1 MCDASGLLMPDAKAQ
16 RRARILL
23 TVAAI
28 LLTWSAVVAITGG
41 FRLELWGLR
50 ISSRNALRIFLVGA
64 VPAVWAWRLAYVE
77 RLDAWLVRARLQVRR
92 LAPAIACAMAIGVFA
107 IGVRYGSHAVAASDQ
122 SGYVSEAALWA
133 RGTPRIDVSFAAH
146 LPWPDARDTLVP
158 LGYRIG
164 AGGAM
169 VPTYA
174 PGLPLLMALAR
185 VAGVC
190 GPFLVM
196 PVCAAMLVFFTF
208 QLGRRLFD
216 TGTALA
222 GAALVACSP
231 VMVFMS
237 LTPMADLPAA
247 AFWIGALAIATR
259 GTATAT
265 LVAAIFSGVAIL
277 IRPNLVP
284 LAVFP
289 WLMAVVRCQS
299 RQGVAS
305 GFSRKATAV
314 ANLWSAGRTT
324 MLFASGSIWAPLA
337 VAWINDLLYGSAL
350 SSGYGEVGP
359 AFSLQNGLANIKRYP
374 AWWLESQGPI
384 GLLCLV
390 SLWRRRG
397 AVASEFVVTIAFACS
412 AILLY
417 LFYLPFDA
425 WWYLRFMLPA
435 IPVLL
440 LLCADTVAWVA
451 RRTHTTFAVAM
462 AVFVLIAGTHSLQF
476 IQAHDVLGTGYGEE
490 RYPETA
496 KYIESALP
504 ADAVIITMQHSGSI
518 RYYTGRLIVR
528 WDTLNPEWLD
538 RAVAFL
544 RDRGVATY
552 AVLEYWEEAEFR
564 QRFRGQQ
571 MLAELDRGPV
581 ATARAGETRI
591 FPLSG
596 PESGRSRTPV
606 IIGPRPERTCIDMSP
621 DYVTPRGVT
630 KLR

>member
-1 MCDASGLLMPDAKAQ
+1 MPDAKAQ

-23 TVAAI
+23 TVAVV

-41 FRLELWGLR
+41 IRLELWGLR
-50 ISSRNALRIFLVGA
+50 ISSRNPLRIFLLGA

-77 RLDAWLVRARLQVRR
+77 RLDAWLVRSRPMVRR
-92 LAPAIACAMAIGVFA
+92 IAPVLACIMAIGVLA
-107 IGVRYGSHAVAASDQ
+107 MGARYGSHAVAASDQ

-133 RGTPRIDVSFAAH
+133 RGTPRIDVGFAAN

-196 PVCAAMLVFFTF
+196 PVSAAMLVFFTF

-247 AFWIGALAIATR
+247 AFWIGALAMASR
-259 GTATAT
+259 GTATST
-265 LVAAIFSGVAIL
+265 VVAAIFSGVAIV

-289 WLMAVVRCQS
+289 WLMTIVRSQS
-299 RQGVAS
+299 VAEAA
-305 GFSRKATAV
+305 R
-314 ANLWSAGRTT
+314 RT
-324 MLFASGSIWAPLA
+324 MLFAAGSIWAPMV
-337 VAWINDLLYGSAL
+337 VAWINNLLYGSAL

-359 AFSLQNGLANIKRYP
+359 AFSLANAAANIKRYP

-397 AVASEFVVTIAFACS
+397 TVLREFLVTIAFAVS

-425 WWYLRFMLPA
+425 WWYLRFVLPA
-435 IPVLL
+435 VPVLL
-440 LLCADTVAWVA
+440 LLCADTVAWAA

-462 AVFVLIAGTHSLQF
+462 TVFVLFAGAHSFHF
-476 IQAHDVLGTGYGEE
+476 IKVHDVLGTGYGEE

-496 KYIESALP
+496 LYIESALP
-504 ADAVIITMQHSGSI
+504 ADAVIIAMQHSGSI
-518 RYYTGRLIVR
+518 RYYTGKLILR
-528 WDTLNPEWLD
+528 WDALNPEWLD

-544 RDRGVATY
+544 RERGVATY
-552 AVLEYWEEAEFR
+552 AVLEYLGGSRVPPAFPR
-564 QRFRGQQ
+564 SAG
-571 MLAELDRGPV
+571 
-581 ATARAGETRI
+581 ARRA
-591 FPLSG
+591 
-596 PESGRSRTPV
+596 RSRSC
-606 IIGPRPERTCIDMSP
+606 GHGE
-621 DYVTPRGVT
+621 GG
-630 KLR
+630 

>member
-1 MCDASGLLMPDAKAQ
+1 M
-16 RRARILL
+16 
-23 TVAAI
+23 
-28 LLTWSAVVAITGG
+28 
-41 FRLELWGLR
+41 
-50 ISSRNALRIFLVGA
+50 
-64 VPAVWAWRLAYVE
+64 
-77 RLDAWLVRARLQVRR
+77 
-92 LAPAIACAMAIGVFA
+92 
-107 IGVRYGSHAVAASDQ
+107 
-122 SGYVSEAALWA
+122 
-133 RGTPRIDVSFAAH
+133 
-146 LPWPDARDTLVP
+146 P

-164 AGGAM
+164 AGGTM

-196 PVCAAMLVFFTF
+196 PICGAMLVFFTF

-247 AFWIGALAIATR
+247 AFWLGAMAMAIR

-265 LVAAIFSGVAIL
+265 ILAAIFSGVAIV

-289 WLMAVVRCQS
+289 WLMTVVRCQS
-299 RQGVAS
+299 VAEAA
-305 GFSRKATAV
+305 R
-314 ANLWSAGRTT
+314 RT
-324 MLFASGSIWAPLA
+324 MLFAAGSIWAPIA
-337 VAWINDLLYGSAL
+337 VAWINNLLYGSAL

-359 AFSLQNGLANIKRYP
+359 AFSLANAVAKHQAVPGVVAREPGTVRAPLPGLAVAP
-374 AWWLESQGPI
+374 ARCGPA
-384 GLLCLV
+384 GVPGHDRVC
-390 SLWRRRG
+390 RQRD
-397 AVASEFVVTIAFACS
+397 TP
-412 AILLY
+412 
-417 LFYLPFDA
+417 LP
-425 WWYLRFMLPA
+425 LLPA
-435 IPVLL
+435 VRRLVVPALR
-440 LLCADTVAWVA
+440 AAGDTGAAASVRRHRSLGRPPHSYDVRA
-451 RRTHTTFAVAM
+451 RHGRVRALRRQRTRF
-462 AVFVLIAGTHSLQF
+462 SF

-496 KYIESALP
+496 LYIESALP

-518 RYYTGRLIVR
+518 RYYTGRMIVR
-528 WDTLNPEWLD
+528 WDSLNPEWLD

-544 RDRGVATY
+544 HDRGIATY

-571 MLAELDRGPV
+571 LLAELDRGPV
-581 ATARAGETRI
+581 ATARAGDIAHLSAERARVGTRENAGRHR
-591 FPLSG
+591 S
-596 PESGRSRTPV
+596 ESREDLHRHVAGLCHAARGRR
-606 IIGPRPERTCIDMSP
+606 
-621 DYVTPRGVT
+621 
-630 KLR
+630 LR

>member
-1 MCDASGLLMPDAKAQ
+1 MLSGLPMPDAKAQ
-16 RRARILL
+16 KRAALLL
-23 TVAAI
+23 TIAAI

-50 ISSRNALRIFLVGA
+50 ISSRNALRIFLLGA
-64 VPAVWAWRLAYVE
+64 IPAVWAWRLAYVE
-77 RLDAWLVRARLQVRR
+77 RLDRWLVQARPVVHRI
-92 LAPAIACAMAIGVFA
+92 APALAGALAVVVLA
-107 IGVRYGSHAVAASDQ
+107 LGVRYGSHAVAASDQ

-133 RGTPRIDVSFAAH
+133 RGTPRIDVGFASS
-146 LPWPDARDTLVP
+146 LPWPDAKDTMVP

-174 PGLPLLMALAR
+174 PGLPLLMAVAR
-185 VAGVC
+185 IAGVC

-196 PVCAAMLVFFTF
+196 PVSAAMLVFFTF
-208 QLGRRLFD
+208 LLGRRLFD

-237 LTPMADLPAA
+237 LTPMSDLPSA
-247 AFWIGALAIATR
+247 AFWIAAMAMAIR
-259 GTATAT
+259 GTPTAT
-265 LVAAIFSGVAIL
+265 VFAALFSGIAIV

-284 LAVFP
+284 LVVFP
-289 WLMAVVRCQS
+289 WLLTVIRCRS
-299 RQGVAS
+299 LAEAAR
-305 GFSRKATAV
+305 
-314 ANLWSAGRTT
+314 RTG
-324 MLFASGSIWAPLA
+324 LFAAGSIWAPIV
-337 VAWINDLLYGSAL
+337 VAWINDLLYGSPL

-359 AFSLQNGLANIKRYP
+359 AFSLENGVANLKRYP
-374 AWWLESQGPI
+374 AWWLESQGLT
-384 GLLCLV
+384 GLLCLI

-397 AVASEFVVTIAFACS
+397 AVLREYLVTIAFAVS

-425 WWYLRFMLPA
+425 WWYLRFVLPA
-435 IPVLL
+435 VPVLL
-440 LLCADTVAWVA
+440 LLCADTVTWLA

-462 AVFVLIAGTHSLQF
+462 AVFVLLAAGHAFKF
-476 IQAHDVLGTGYGEE
+476 IQVHDVLGTGYGEE
-490 RYPETA
+490 RYPEVA
-496 KYIESALP
+496 LYIDSALP
-504 ADAVIITMQHSGSI
+504 ADAAIITMQHSGSI
-518 RYYTGRLIVR
+518 RYYTGRMIVR

-544 RDRGVATY
+544 HDRGVATY

-571 MLAELDRGPV
+571 LIAELDRGPV
-581 ATARAGETRI
+581 ATARAGETRLY
-591 FPLSG
+591 PLSG
-596 PESGRSRTPV
+596 PETGRIRTPV

-621 DYVTPRGVT
+621 DYAAPRIVGRLVG
-630 KLR
+630 K

>member
-1 MCDASGLLMPDAKAQ
+1 MVEDKA
-16 RRARILL
+16 RKRARALL

-28 LLTWSAVVAITGG
+28 LLTWSAVVAISGG

-50 ISSRNALRIFLVGA
+50 ISSRNALRIFLIGA
-64 VPAVWAWRLAYVE
+64 VPAVIAWRLAYVE
-77 RLDAWLVRARLQVRR
+77 RLDAWLVRVGPRLRS
-92 LAPAIACAMAIGVFA
+92 LAPAIVWAMAIAVLA

-122 SGYVSEAALWA
+122 SGYVSEGALWA
-133 RGTPRIDVSFAAH
+133 RGTPRIDVDYASA
-146 LPWPDARDTLVP
+146 LPWPNAKDTLMP

-222 GAALVACSP
+222 GAALVACCP
-231 VMVFMS
+231 VMLFMS

-247 AFWIGALAIATR
+247 AFWVAALALAIR
-259 GTATAT
+259 GTPTAT
-265 LVAAIFSGVAIL
+265 VAAAIL
-277 IRPNLVP
+277 SGIAIVIRPNLVP

-289 WLMAVVRCQS
+289 WLMTLVRCQS
-299 RQGVAS
+299 VGE
-305 GFSRKATAV
+305 AV
-314 ANLWSAGRTT
+314 RRT
-324 MLFASGSIWAPLA
+324 MLFTAGSIWAPIA
-337 VAWINDLLYGSAL
+337 VAWINNLLYGSAL

-359 AFSLQNGLANIKRYP
+359 AFSLANAAANIKRYP
-374 AWWLESQGPI
+374 AWWLESQGPV

-390 SLWRRRG
+390 SVWRRRG
-397 AVASEFVVTIAFACS
+397 AVLREFLVTIAFTVS

-425 WWYLRFMLPA
+425 WWYLRFVLPA

-440 LLCADTVAWVA
+440 LLCADTVAWAA

-462 AVFVLIAGTHSLQF
+462 AVFVLIAGTHSSHF

-496 KYIESALP
+496 LYIESALP

-528 WDTLNPEWLD
+528 WDSLNPEWLD

-571 MLAELDRGPV
+571 LLAELDRGPV
-581 ATARAGETRI
+581 ATARSGETRLY
-591 FPLSG
+591 PLSA
-596 PESGRSRTPV
+596 PESGRARTPV
-606 IIGPRPERTCIDMSP
+606 VIGPRPEKTCIDISP
-621 DYVTPRGVT
+621 DYARPRVVDR
-630 KLR
+630 LR

>member
-50 ISSRNALRIFLVGA
+50 ISSRNALRIFLLGA

-77 RLDAWLVRARLQVRR
+77 RLDAWLVRSRPMVRR
-92 LAPAIACAMAIGVFA
+92 IAPALACLMAIGVLA
-107 IGVRYGSHAVAASDQ
+107 MGARYGSHAVAASDQ

-133 RGTPRIDVSFAAH
+133 RGTPRIDVGFAAN
-146 LPWPDARDTLVP
+146 LPWPDAKDTLMP

-196 PVCAAMLVFFTF
+196 PVSAAMLVFFTF

-247 AFWIGALAIATR
+247 AFWIGALAMAIR
-259 GTATAT
+259 GTATST
-265 LVAAIFSGVAIL
+265 VVAAIFSGVAIV

-289 WLMAVVRCQS
+289 WLMTIVRCQS
-299 RQGVAS
+299 VAEAA
-305 GFSRKATAV
+305 R
-314 ANLWSAGRTT
+314 RT
-324 MLFASGSIWAPLA
+324 MLFAAGSIWAPIA
-337 VAWINDLLYGSAL
+337 VAWINNLLYGSAL

-359 AFSLQNGLANIKRYP
+359 AFSLANAAANIKRYP

-397 AVASEFVVTIAFACS
+397 AVLREFLVTIAFAVS

-425 WWYLRFMLPA
+425 WWYLRFVLPA
-435 IPVLL
+435 VPVLL
-440 LLCADTVAWVA
+440 LLCADTVAWAA

-462 AVFVLIAGTHSLQF
+462 AVFVLFAGAHSFHF

-496 KYIESALP
+496 LYIESALP
-504 ADAVIITMQHSGSI
+504 ADAVIIAMQHSGSI
-518 RYYTGRLIVR
+518 RYYTGKLIVR
-528 WDTLNPEWLD
+528 WDALNPEWLD

-544 RDRGVATY
+544 RERGVATY

-571 MLAELDRGPV
+571 VLAELDRGPV
-581 ATARAGETRI
+581 ATARAGETRLY
-591 FPLSG
+591 PLSA
-596 PESGRSRTPV
+596 PESGRTRTPV
-606 IIGPRPERTCIDMSP
+606 VIGPRPERTCIDMSP
-621 DYVTPRGVT
+621 DYAAPRIVGRLVSGSQ
-630 KLR
+630 

>member
-1 MCDASGLLMPDAKAQ
+1 MVDEKA
-16 RRARILL
+16 RTRARVLL

-28 LLTWSAVVAITGG
+28 LLTWSAVVAISGG

-50 ISSRNALRIFLVGA
+50 ISSRNALRIFLIGA
-64 VPAVWAWRLAYVE
+64 VPAVIAWRLAY
-77 RLDAWLVRARLQVRR
+77 RAPLDAWLARVRPQVRR
-92 LAPAIACAMAIGVFA
+92 LAPAVVCAMAIVVLG

-133 RGTPRIDVSFAAH
+133 RGTPRLDVGYASN
-146 LPWPDARDTLVP
+146 LPWPDARDTLTP

-185 VAGVC
+185 AAGKC
-190 GPFLVM
+190 APFLVM
-196 PVCAAMLVFFTF
+196 PVCAAMLVLFTF

-231 VMVFMS
+231 VMLFMS
-237 LTPMADLPAA
+237 LTPMSDLPSA
-247 AFWIGALAIATR
+247 AFWIGALTLATR
-259 GTATAT
+259 RTAAAT
-265 LVAAIFSGVAIL
+265 IAAAIFTGVAVV

-289 WLMAVVRCQS
+289 WLMTIVRCQTLAEAT
-299 RQGVAS
+299 RQ
-305 GFSRKATAV
+305 TA
-314 ANLWSAGRTT
+314 
-324 MLFASGSIWAPLA
+324 LFAAGSIWAPLT
-337 VAWINDLLYGSAL
+337 VAWINSALYGSAL

-359 AFSLQNGLANIKRYP
+359 AFSVANAVANIKRYP
-374 AWWLESQGPI
+374 AWWLESQGPL
-384 GLLCLV
+384 GVLCLV

-397 AVASEFVVTIAFACS
+397 PVLREFLVTIAFALS

-425 WWYLRFMLPA
+425 WWYLRFVLPA

-440 LLCADTVAWVA
+440 LLCADTVGWLA

-462 AVFVLIAGTHSLQF
+462 AVFVLLAGAHSSRFLDS
-476 IQAHDVLGTGYGEE
+476 HDVWGTGYGEE
-490 RYPETA
+490 RYPEA
-496 KYIESALP
+496 ALYVASALP
-504 ADAVIITMQHSGSI
+504 PDAVIITMQHSGSI
-518 RYYTGRLIVR
+518 RYYTGRMILR
-528 WDTLNPEWLD
+528 WDSLNPAWLD

-544 RDRGVATY
+544 HERGVATY
-552 AVLEYWEEAEFR
+552 ALLEYWEEAEFR
-564 QRFRGQQ
+564 QRFKGQQ
-571 MLAELDRGPV
+571 LIAELDRGPM
-581 ATARAGETRI
+581 ATARTGEIRLY
-591 FPLSG
+591 PLSG
-596 PESGRSRTPV
+596 PESGRARVPV
-606 IIGPRPERTCIDMSP
+606 VIGPRPERVCDDMSP
-621 DYVTPRGVT
+621 DYARPLVVD
-630 KLR
+630 KLIGQQ

>member
-23 TVAAI
+23 IVAAV
-28 LLTWSAVVAITGG
+28 LLTWSAVIAITGG
-41 FRLELWGLR
+41 IRLELWGLR
-50 ISSRNALRIFLVGA
+50 ISSRNAFRVFLLGA
-64 VPAVWAWRLAYVE
+64 VPAIWAWRLAYVE
-77 RLDAWLVRARLQVRR
+77 RLDAWLARSRSSVRR
-92 LAPAIACAMAIGVFA
+92 FAPLVACVMAIGVLA
-107 IGVRYGSHAVAASDQ
+107 IGARYGSHAVAASDQ
-122 SGYVSEAALWA
+122 SGYVSESGLWA
-133 RGTPRIDVSFAAH
+133 RGTPRIDVGFSAS
-146 LPWPDARDTLVP
+146 LPWPDAKDSLMP

-196 PVCAAMLVFFTF
+196 PLSAAMLVFFTF
-208 QLGRRLFD
+208 HLGRRLFG

-247 AFWIGALAIATR
+247 AFWIGALAMAIR
-259 GTATAT
+259 GTPTAT
-265 LVAAIFSGVAIL
+265 VVAAIFSGVAIV

-289 WLMAVVRCQS
+289 WLMTVVRCQS
-299 RQGVAS
+299 VGEAAR
-305 GFSRKATAV
+305 R
-314 ANLWSAGRTT
+314 T
-324 MLFASGSIWAPLA
+324 MLFAAGSIWAPIA
-337 VAWINDLLYGSAL
+337 VAWINNLLYGSPL
-350 SSGYGEVGP
+350 SSGYGDVGA
-359 AFSLQNGLANIKRYP
+359 AFSLSNAAANIKLYP
-374 AWWLESQGPI
+374 SWWLESQGPI
-384 GLLCLV
+384 GLLCVV

-397 AVASEFVVTIAFACS
+397 AVLREFLVTIAFAVS
-412 AILLY
+412 VILLY

-425 WWYLRFMLPA
+425 WWYLRFVLPA

-440 LLCADTVAWVA
+440 LLCADAVSWAA
-451 RRTHTTFAVAM
+451 RRTHRTLAIAM
-462 AVFVLIAGTHSLQF
+462 AVFMLLAGRHAFQF
-476 IQAHDVLGTGYGEE
+476 IQVHDVLGTGYGEE

-496 KYIESALP
+496 LYIESALP
-504 ADAVIITMQHSGSI
+504 ADAVIIAMQHSGSI
-518 RYYTGRLIVR
+518 RYYTGKVIVR

-538 RAVAFL
+538 RAVTFL
-544 RDRGVATY
+544 RERGVATY

-571 MLAELDRGPV
+571 ALAELDRGPV
-581 ATARAGETRI
+581 ATARAGETRLY
-591 FPLSG
+591 PLSA
-596 PESGRSRTPV
+596 PEAGRARTPFV
-606 IIGPRPERTCIDMSP
+606 IGPRPERTCIDMSA
-621 DYVTPRGVT
+621 DYASPRIVP
-630 KLR
+630 KLLAR